1 MKAGV
6 YYGPRDVRY
15 EDVPDLALTG
25 DYFDALI
32 KVEAAGICGSDM
44 HRYNNAPGA
53 PVQGNRVF
61 GHELA
66 GTVIEVG
73 PNVTGIKVGDRVG
86 VEPLVTCGA
95 CRYCKCGE
103 YQICADLAHVGGKH
117 SGGFAQYAKAPHK
130 NLFKLPDHVPFD
142 EASTL
147 DCYSVAVHALRRVP
161 VTIGD
166 TVVVIGTGAI
176 GICISQVAKAAGAA
190 KVIIVGRRESA
201 LEVARNCG
209 IADAFNSAKGDLTE
223 YVMSQT
229 GGMGADV
236 AFEAVGGPGGASTMQ
251 QAIDVLRPMGTVGCV
266 ANPNIAEINFRNMYR
281 KELSMKFVQSFSA
294 WGPRPEFE
302 IALRMMAEGRINA
315 KHMITHHLSLKDVS
329 AGFEAMRDRNAS
341 GACKVVLLPH
351 A

>member
-15 EDVPDLALTG
+15 EDVEDLALTG
-25 DYFDALI
+25 DRFDVLI

-44 HRYNNAPGA
+44 HRYRANPSS
-53 PVQGNRVF
+53 PVVGNRVF

-66 GTVIEVG
+66 GTVVQIG
-73 PNVTGIKVGDRVG
+73 ANVTDLKVGDRVG
-86 VEPLVTCGA
+86 VEPLVTCGV
-95 CRYCKCGE
+95 CRFCRCGE
-103 YQICADLAHVGGKH
+103 YQICADLAHVGGKY
-117 SGGFAQYAKAPHK
+117 SGGFAQYSKAPRK

-176 GICISQVAKAAGAA
+176 GICIAQVAKAAGAA
-190 KVIIVGRRESA
+190 NVIIVGRRESA
-201 LEVARNCG
+201 LDVARNCG
-209 IADAFNSAKGDLTE
+209 IATVFNSDTGDLTE
-223 YVMSQT
+223 FVMSRT
-229 GGMGADV
+229 GGMGADIV
-236 AFEAVGGPGGASTMQ
+236 FEAVGNTASTLQ
-251 QAIDVLRPMGTVGCV
+251 QAIDALRPMGTVGVV

-281 KELSMKFVQSFSA
+281 KELNIMFVQSFSA

-315 KHMITHHLSLKDVS
+315 KPMITHRLGLKDVS
-329 AGFEAMRDRNAS
+329 AGFEAMYDRNTS
-341 GACKVVLLPH
+341 GACKVVLIPE
-351 A
+351 